1 MKPVLAVDL
10 DGTLVSCAP
19 RHAALMRHVC
29 RGDGLADDF
38 IDRYWAA
45 KREGASNLVALRGL
59 GHPAPA
65 ARAAAWAR
73 DIEHWPWLG
82 FDRLL
87 PGVAEALAARRHRI
101 IVLTARREPVFAHQ
115 QLDRLGLARWLDDVI
130 VVPPTAAADAKAR
143 HLQALKPVAF
153 VGDAETD
160 ATAARAAGLPFIAV
174 ECGMRSAAFWQRHGV
189 AALPDLNAALAALP
203 S

>member
-1 MKPVLAVDL
+1 MKPALAVDL

-29 RGDGLADDF
+29 RGDDLAEDF

-45 KREGASNLVALRGL
+45 KREGASNLVVLREL

-87 PGVAEALAARRHRI
+87 PGVADCLVARRHRI
-101 IVLTARREPVFAHQ
+101 VVLTARREPVFARQ
-115 QLDRLGLARWLDDVI
+115 QLDRLGLIRWVDDLI
-130 VVPPTAAADAKAR
+130 VVPPTAAADAKAG
-143 HLQALKPVAF
+143 HLKALKPAAF
-153 VGDAETD
+153 IGDAETD
-160 ATAARAAGLPFIAV
+160 AAAAQAAGTPFIALA
-174 ECGMRSAAFWQRHGV
+174 CGMRSAAFWQRQGV
-189 AALPDLNAALAALP
+189 TALPDLTAALAALP